1 VTEPAGTA
9 PPSRL
14 AWALRPRVA
23 LPVLT
28 GLLVLAVLVTPQ
40 SAPIQPDLRLTTN
53 SYSAGAASGI
63 YDIAR
68 ELGWRAERRTVPIAP
83 DLDTGAVYAVLAPTN
98 PITPPEAHALLDA
111 VRGGAGLMYVVS
123 DSGALEDSLQ
133 VNRSDSGF
141 TMTRVPKAIAS
152 QCAHDN
158 VENMLDW
165 FREGVH
171 LYRLVAH
178 RAVTYDMPVFVTVD
192 RPGPSAEHL
201 PTEPAAFGFTLG
213 RGRVVVYSD
222 PDLLR
227 NDVVRVCRWDIGR
240 RVVESLN
247 WVAGGRRQALVFDE
261 YDQGY
266 GSQPSMW
273 RVSRQFLFGS
283 VVGRAFAQAT
293 GAALVLMLA
302 LGVRP
307 IPPRDVPRI
316 ERRSPLEHV
325 TALARAYERI
335 NATRLVARRLAAGLR
350 RRHGRGSWSARAAG
364 IGASTGA
371 GTSGGD
377 ADERFLSAVVAGH
390 PEVAADAA
398 RILSAERAPIPASG
412 LQALADAVDHIDHT
426 FPTPKP

>member
-1 VTEPAGTA
+1 MTEPAGTA

-23 LPVLT
+23 LPILT

-68 ELGWRAERRTVPIAP
+68 ELGWRAERRTVPIAA

-141 TMTRVPKAIAS
+141 NMTRVPKAIAS

-165 FREGVH
+165 FRDGVH

-283 VVGRAFAQAT
+283 VVGRAFAQAI

-307 IPPRDVPRI
+307 LPPREVPRI
-316 ERRSPLEHV
+316 ERLRTDQRDPPRRPP
-325 TALARAYERI
+325 ARGGTPAPAR
-335 NATRLVARRLAAGLR
+335 TRLVVRARGWCCGHYWLWYERRGCGRAIPVRRRSGASRRRRGCGANSFRRTRTDPGERLAGPR
-350 RRHGRGSWSARAAG
+350 RCRRPHRSRIPSPQAVRPHRA
-364 IGASTGA
+364 
-371 GTSGGD
+371 
-377 ADERFLSAVVAGH
+377 
-390 PEVAADAA
+390 
-398 RILSAERAPIPASG
+398 
-412 LQALADAVDHIDHT
+412 
-426 FPTPKP
+426 

>member
-1 VTEPAGTA
+1 MTEPTGA

-40 SAPIQPDLRLTTN
+40 SAPIQPDLRLTTY
-53 SYSAGAASGI
+53 SSSAGAASGI

-68 ELGWRAERRTVPIAP
+68 ELGWRPERRTAPIAA
-83 DLDTGAVYAVLAPTN
+83 DLDTGAVYAVLAPPN

-141 TMTRVPKAIAS
+141 SMTRVPKAIAS

-158 VENMLDW
+158 VANMLDW

-283 VVGRAFAQAT
+283 VVGRAFAQAI

-364 IGASTGA
+364 AGAGAGA

-390 PEVAADAA
+390 PDVAADAA

>member
-1 VTEPAGTA
+1 M
-9 PPSRL
+9 
-14 AWALRPRVA
+14 A

-40 SAPIQPDLRLTTN
+40 APPIQPDLRLTTY

-68 ELGWRAERRTVPIAP
+68 ELGWRADRRTVPIAA

-123 DSGALEDSLQ
+123 DSGALKDSLQ

-165 FREGVH
+165 FRDGVH

-192 RPGPSAEHL
+192 RPGPAAEHL

-283 VVGRAFAQAT
+283 VVGRPFAQAI

-316 ERRSPLEHV
+316 RAPV
-325 TALARAYERI
+325 PARARHG
-335 NATRLVARRLAAGLR
+335 ARARLRTDQRDPPRRPPARGGTAAPPRTRLVVRARGWRGRSRRGRGRAVPVR
-350 RRHGRGSWSARAAG
+350 RRGGSSRSRRGCGADSFRRTRADPGERIAG
-364 IGASTGA
+364 PCRCRRPHRPRVPSPQ
-371 GTSGGD
+371 
-377 ADERFLSAVVAGH
+377 AVRPH
-390 PEVAADAA
+390 
-398 RILSAERAPIPASG
+398 RA
-412 LQALADAVDHIDHT
+412 
-426 FPTPKP
+426 